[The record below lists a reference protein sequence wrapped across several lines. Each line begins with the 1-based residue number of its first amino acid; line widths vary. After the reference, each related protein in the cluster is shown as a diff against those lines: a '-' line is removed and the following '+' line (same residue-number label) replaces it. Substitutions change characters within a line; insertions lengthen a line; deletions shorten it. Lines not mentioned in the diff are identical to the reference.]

1 MTARNGWL
9 LAVTLGALSGV
20 GCSHTPVGYRVP
32 GKGLES
38 VTVLTEHDAVTTGLP
53 AWSLAMPLGAEEDA
67 SVLKFLEQAEASGA
81 KYLTDVAVV
90 FAAEDNGQPLECRT
104 HFLPVMAV
112 EKRKAVGA
120 VSTRWLMNSAPVR
133 PLPSAASSF
142 PLAGEQPYRYVTEP
156 VSLEDEQVRR
166 WRLLRSEPECKPL
179 EGSAPAKVAAR
190 VEGRVYGCHGTSNCQ
205 DKTL

>member
-1 MTARNGWL
+1 MRALNGWL
-9 LAVTLGALSGV
+9 LAITLGALSGV
-20 GCSHTPVGYRVP
+20 GCSHTLVGYQVP

-81 KYLTDVAVV
+81 KYLTDVDVV

-104 HFLPVMAV
+104 HFLPVVAV
-112 EKRKAVGA
+112 EKRRTVGA
-120 VSTRWLMNSAPVR
+120 VTVRWLMNPAPVR
-133 PLPSAASSF
+133 PLPSAASTF
-142 PLAGEQPYRYVTEP
+142 PLAGDQQFRYVTDP
-156 VSLEDEQVRR
+156 VAFQDEQVRR
-166 WRLLRSEPECKPL
+166 WRLMRSEPECKPL
-179 EGSAPAKVAAR
+179 EGSAPSKVAAR
-190 VEGRVYGCHGTSNCQ
+190 VEGRVYGCHVESNCQ